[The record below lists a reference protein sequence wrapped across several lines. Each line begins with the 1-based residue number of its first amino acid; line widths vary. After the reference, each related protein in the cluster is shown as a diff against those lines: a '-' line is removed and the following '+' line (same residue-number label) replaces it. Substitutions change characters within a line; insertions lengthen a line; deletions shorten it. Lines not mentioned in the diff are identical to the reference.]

1 MGKQSRRE
9 RRGRRG
15 REGGKTK
22 KGVRRLADA
31 RPGRRVT
38 SALEEPL
45 LSLRRRAAGRL
56 QGTGVPLAPPPPT
69 IRSLQATG
77 EDPGPP

>member
-22 KGVRRLADA
+22 KGVRRLADT

-38 SALEEPL
+38 SALEKPL
-45 LSLRRRAAGRL
+45 LSLRRRAAGPL
-56 QGTGVPLAPPPPT
+56 QGTEVPFSPPHPT
-69 IRSLQATG
+69 IRSPQATV
-77 EDPGPP
+77 EDLEPP